1 MVCDMCGAQGKLYRT
16 IVEGAELSLC
26 QECSSFGKVIG
37 IIEQKIESRQAPKKN
52 ANIEH
57 AQPELMDILVDGYA
71 QKIREK
77 RQSLGLSQEDFAKK
91 INEKE
96 SLVQK
101 IESGHFE
108 PPIGLAKK
116 IGSFLKIKLVEEY
129 EEKHEKLSHSRNDS
143 FTIGDFIKVKE
154 KPK

>member
-26 QECSSFGKVIG
+26 HECSSFGKVTG
-37 IIEQKIESRQAPKKN
+37 VIEQKIESGEVPKKN
-52 ANIEH
+52 AHIEP
-57 AQPELMDILVDGYA
+57 QQQEVMDIMVDDYA

-77 RQSLGLSQEDFAKK
+77 RQSMGLSQEEFAKR

-129 EEKHEKLSHSRNDS
+129 EEKHERLSHSRTDS
-143 FTIGDFIKVKE
+143 FTVGDFIKVKE

>member
-1 MVCDMCGAQGKLYRT
+1 MVCDMCGAQGKLYKT
-16 IVEGAELSLC
+16 IVEEAELSLC
-26 QECSSFGKVIG
+26 HECSSFGKVIG
-37 IIEQKIESRQAPKKN
+37 VIEQKIEIGEIAKKDSD
-52 ANIEH
+52 IKPLR
-57 AQPELMDILVDGYA
+57 PEVMDITVEDYA
-71 QKIREK
+71 NKIRER
-77 RQSLGLSQEDFAKK
+77 RQRLGLSQEEFAKK

-129 EEKHEKLSHSRNDS
+129 EEKHERLSHSRADS
-143 FTIGDFIKVKE
+143 FTIGDFIKIKE